1 MEKTGM
7 TAGVDSYKVLAE
19 YYDDAYAAKKDLVD
33 LPFYSA
39 LAKRIGGPVLEI
51 ACGTGRVL
59 LPIARQGIEIHGVD
73 NSPAMLNVLR
83 KHLQSEPE
91 EVRKR
96 VSISGGDMRTFRL
109 GKKYRLVT
117 LPFRPMLH
125 MHTLED
131 QIDAL
136 KTAALHLEEDGVL
149 AFDIFY
155 PKFDM
160 IFSSIGEELPE
171 MEWPLQS
178 DPTKRVRRY
187 FRKESV
193 DKINQSISA
202 TFIFRTY
209 QGGQLLK
216 EETEPVKMSYYT
228 YPHLQALFLLAGLE
242 VVEEYGTFAQTPLD
256 NSSTDMIFVLR
267 ASPGKIAAGSDYF
280 RSGGSVRG
288 KKHG

>member
-1 MEKTGM
+1 M
-7 TAGVDSYKVLAE
+7 TAGAGVDAYKLLAE
-19 YYDDAYAAKKDLVD
+19 YYDAAYAIKKDLVD
-33 LPFYSA
+33 LPFYTA

-59 LPIARQGIEIHGVD
+59 LPFAREGVEIHGVD

-96 VSISGGDMRTFRL
+96 VSVSGGDMRSFRL
-109 GKKYRLVT
+109 GKKYPLVT
-117 LPFRPMLH
+117 MPFRPMQH
-125 MHTLED
+125 MHDLHD

-136 KTAALHLEEDGVL
+136 KTAALHLDEDGVL

-155 PKFDM
+155 PRMDL
-160 IFSSIGEELPE
+160 IQSSIGEEIPE
-171 MEWPLQS
+171 MEWPLPS
-178 DPTKRVRRY
+178 DPTKIVRRY

-193 DKINQSISA
+193 DKINQSFIGK
-202 TFIFRTY
+202 FIFRTY
-209 QGGQLLK
+209 QGDRLLK
-216 EETEPVKMSYYT
+216 EEIEPLKMSYYT

-242 VVEEYGTFAQTPLD
+242 PVEEYGSFAQTPLD
-256 NSSTDMIFVLR
+256 NDSKEMIFVLR
-267 ASPGKIAAGSDYF
+267 AALGKIIAGSDFF
-280 RSGGSVRG
+280 RSGGSVHG